1 MCVSGEGVTVR
12 ARLSHYKMYRSA
24 EIAVA
29 QLVQCLE
36 SGALLPQSDVHLG
49 AGFHTCVVA

>member
-49 AGFHTCVVA
+49 AGIHTCVVA

>member
-1 MCVSGEGVTVR
+1 MCVLGEGVTIR
-12 ARLSHYKMYRSA
+12 ARLSHKMYRSA